1 MENKPLEIDKIKKDV
16 VKNVATKAIHKGTA
30 TLQQLKT
37 LTNGTVTYINLKD
50 ENQKTNDSKESVIDT
65 FKNFLNG
72 NKSQH
77 KTTRDEQ
84 DEGR

>member
-1 MENKPLEIDKIKKDV
+1 MENKPLEMDKIKKDG
-16 VKNVATKAIHKGTA
+16 VKNLAMKAINKGTA
-30 TLQQLKT
+30 TMQQLET
-37 LTNGTVTYINLKD
+37 LTSGTVTYIKLND
-50 ENQKTNDSKESVIDT
+50 EEQKTNNSKESVIDA

-77 KTTRDEQ
+77 KTRDEQ